1 MASRDLNAWMW
12 SEACHML
19 EQAERL
25 HQQFF
30 RVGDRAAQ
38 NPVWEPPV
46 DVFENDEEFLIVVAL
61 PGVPEDR
68 IDVSVEAGV
77 LVVRA
82 ARELPFRGRGVTLR
96 RLEIPH
102 GYFERRIQLPQMP
115 LRLRAQEV
123 ANGCLVL
130 NLRKSG

>member
-1 MASRDLNAWMW
+1 MASRDLNTWMW

-30 RVGDRAAQ
+30 RVGDRAAR

-68 IDVSVEAGV
+68 IDVSVEAGL

-102 GYFERRIQLPQMP
+102 G
-115 LRLRAQEV
+115 
-123 ANGCLVL
+123 
-130 NLRKSG
+130 